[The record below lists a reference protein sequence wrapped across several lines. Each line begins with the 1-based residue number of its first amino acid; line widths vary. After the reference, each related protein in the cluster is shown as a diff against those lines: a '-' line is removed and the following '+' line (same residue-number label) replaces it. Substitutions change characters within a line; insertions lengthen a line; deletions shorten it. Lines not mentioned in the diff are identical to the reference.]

1 MTLEPTVFIVDND
14 PAVRDS
20 LHWLIT
26 SVDLPVKTF
35 ASARE
40 FLDALEPNP
49 VGCLLLDVRMPDMS
63 GLELMR
69 EFSERF
75 TDLPVIVITGH
86 GDVEMAVEAMKLGA
100 FDFIQ
105 KPFKDQ
111 PLLDLVHKA
120 LQKSTHAAQEHMR
133 KDEIQA
139 RLDSLT
145 ERERE
150 VLELLLVGEMNK
162 TIAYKLCISDKT
174 VEVHRANLMRKMG
187 AHSLTDLIKTCMT
200 MDQYRLPP
208 GPRVSK
214 PG

>member
-1 MTLEPTVFIVDND
+1 MTLEPTVFVVDND

-20 LHWLIT
+20 LQWLIT

-40 FLDALEPNP
+40 FLDALKPNP
-49 VGCLLLDVRMPDMS
+49 VGCLLLDVRMPEMS

-69 EFSERF
+69 EYSARF
-75 TDLPVIVITGH
+75 ADLPVVVITGH
-86 GDVEMAVEAMKLGA
+86 GDVEMAVDAMKLGA

-105 KPFKDQ
+105 KPFKNQ

-120 LQKSTHAAQEHMR
+120 LNKSADAAQEHMQ
-133 KDEIQA
+133 KDQIQT

-150 VLELLLVGEMNK
+150 VLELLLAGEMNK
-162 TIAYKLCISDKT
+162 TIAYKLCISEKT
-174 VEVHRANLMRKMG
+174 VEAHRSNLMRKME
-187 AHSLTDLIKTCMT
+187 ATSSTDLIRMCMT
-200 MDQYRLPP
+200 MNQYRLQPDVV
-208 GPRVSK
+208 G
-214 PG
+214 